1 MTPADYRDGRAWDLA
16 AAIPLMALCLLA
28 SSGFA
33 IMIVHEWPSLH
44 DGATLLVVASQMC
57 STVFLLFQ
65 AGLLL
70 VRRLP
75 IAKAQG
81 SAPRRWAVIGA
92 NFAFLML
99 LVPKAAPTPLMA
111 SVSSVLVLMG
121 TACSIYT
128 LGWLG
133 KSFAVFPQAR
143 QLVRQGPYR
152 FVRSPTLHCRTG
164 VCFRIG
170 AAVSTALELAD
181 RFGRLAAPASS
192 NALRREGPGS
202 DLYVVQGLQ
211 ASYRTADTVPLL
223 IAGVVKRPVTEG
235 CENVMF
241 CGGRFAR
248 DGGDI

>member
-1 MTPADYRDGRAWDLA
+1 MTPADYRDGRAWDLG
-16 AAIPLMALCLLA
+16 AAIPLIALCLLA
-28 SSGFA
+28 SSGFV

-44 DGATLLVVASQMC
+44 DGATLLVVASQVC

-81 SAPRRWAVIGA
+81 SAPRIWAVIGA

-99 LVPKAAPTPLMA
+99 LVPRAAPTPLMA

-143 QLVRQGPYR
+143 QLVTQGPYR
-152 FVRSPTLHCRTG
+152 FVRHPLY
-164 VCFRIG
+164 I
-170 AAVSTALELAD
+170 AEQVSACGLALQYRQPWSLLIVSA
-181 RFGRLAAPASS
+181 
-192 NALRREGPGS
+192 
-202 DLYVVQGLQ
+202 GLLLQ
-211 ASYRTADTVPLL
+211 LPRMHFEEKILEATYASYGDYRRRTARL
-223 IAGVVKRPVTEG
+223 IP
-235 CENVMF
+235 F
-241 CGGRFAR
+241 LY
-248 DGGDI
+248 

>member
-44 DGATLLVVASQMC
+44 DGATLLVVASQVC

-81 SAPRRWAVIGA
+81 SAPRIWAVIGA

-143 QLVRQGPYR
+143 QLVTQGPYR
-152 FVRSPTLHCRTG
+152 FVRHPLYL
-164 VCFRIG
+164 
-170 AAVSTALELAD
+170 AEQVSAFGLALQYRQPWSLLIVSAGLLFQLPRMHFEEKVLEATY
-181 RFGRLAAPASS
+181 APYRDY
-192 NALRREGPGS
+192 RR
-202 DLYVVQGLQ
+202 
-211 ASYRTADTVPLL
+211 RTARL
-223 IAGVVKRPVTEG
+223 IP
-235 CENVMF
+235 F
-241 CGGRFAR
+241 LY
-248 DGGDI
+248 